1 MVKCYILGIIHFYK
15 IQYKPTVMI
24 KYISLIGIICYLES
38 CTVFKKNEYYYPKKN
53 DSRDDSKF
61 PPLEQK
67 EPEKLIAPS
76 TFSKL
81 SISSEAFSKM
91 TVFEQ
96 AVINSWDD
104 FTEEQKAFFRS
115 SVISIEKIDSLFQLR

>member
-1 MVKCYILGIIHFYK
+1 M
-15 IQYKPTVMI
+15 
-24 KYISLIGIICYLES
+24 ES
-38 CTVFKKNEYYYPKKN
+38 CSVFKKNEYYYPKKN
-53 DSRDDSKF
+53 YSKADSKF
-61 PPLEQK
+61 SSLKQK
-67 EPEKLIAPS
+67 EPEKLITPS

-81 SISSEAFSKM
+81 SISSEAYSKM

-96 AVINSWDD
+96 AVINTWDE

>member
-1 MVKCYILGIIHFYK
+1 
-15 IQYKPTVMI
+15 MI

-38 CTVFKKNEYYYPKKN
+38 CSVFKKNEYYYPKKN
-53 DSRDDSKF
+53 YSKADSKF
-61 PPLEQK
+61 SSLKQK
-67 EPEKLIAPS
+67 EPEKLITPS

-81 SISSEAFSKM
+81 SISSEAYSKM

-96 AVINSWDD
+96 AVINTWDE